1 LIAGLI
7 FKAFSKAEKLRD
19 QKESN
24 KSTRN
29 QKKKVFP
36 SKSIVKMQRSLKLST
51 KLFKESWRN
60 HKLSVLIPFRT
71 QLVSQHRVQNQK
83 LQKRKQRK
91 LLTAVLRKLRISI
104 KMKVDNVIILII
116 KRIYWFW
123 KQLILAF
130 ETISAKIA

>member
-116 KRIYWFW
+116 KRIY
-123 KQLILAF
+123 
-130 ETISAKIA
+130 